1 MKVGFPFTLAP
12 TRQTGI
18 AYGIV
23 VFSIFTFANS
33 EISFTILENR
43 KYLNGKGESLAV
55 GVEMGSDTLDI
66 CLGSG
71 GPMIKLLGSRGTLDI
86 LCVFT
91 TGTNTVRFNKLY
103 GLLGH
108 ISTKTLTSRLRE
120 LEGNGILKRT
130 AYNEIPPR
138 VEYSIT
144 EKGQRLTE
152 ALVPLVLWVE
162 EWADKEGR
170 AH

>member
-1 MKVGFPFTLAP
+1 
-12 TRQTGI
+12 
-18 AYGIV
+18 
-23 VFSIFTFANS
+23 
-33 EISFTILENR
+33 
-43 KYLNGKGESLAV
+43 
-55 GVEMGSDTLDI
+55 
-66 CLGSG
+66 
-71 GPMIKLLGSRGTLDI
+71 MIELLGSRGTLDI

-91 TGTNTVRFNKLY
+91 TGTKTVRFNQLN

-120 LEGNGILKRT
+120 LEENGILKRT

>member
-1 MKVGFPFTLAP
+1 
-12 TRQTGI
+12 
-18 AYGIV
+18 
-23 VFSIFTFANS
+23 
-33 EISFTILENR
+33 
-43 KYLNGKGESLAV
+43 
-55 GVEMGSDTLDI
+55 MGSDTLDI

-71 GPMIKLLGSRGTLDI
+71 GPMIELLGSRGTLDI

-91 TGTNTVRFNKLY
+91 TGTKTVRFNKLN

-120 LEGNGILKRT
+120 LEENGILKRT

>member
-1 MKVGFPFTLAP
+1 
-12 TRQTGI
+12 
-18 AYGIV
+18 
-23 VFSIFTFANS
+23 
-33 EISFTILENR
+33 
-43 KYLNGKGESLAV
+43 
-55 GVEMGSDTLDI
+55 MGSDTLDI